1 MIPGKILYFH
11 HKDYT
16 EKFHFCIEKD
26 EDISQKILVL
36 ANILTL
42 LSDYLPLFPG
52 NPQDLLS
59 FSSGCQINSS

>member
-1 MIPGKILYFH
+1 MILGKILYFH

-26 EDISQKILVL
+26 EDISQKIPVL

-42 LSDYLPLFPG
+42 LSDYLPFFPEI
-52 NPQDLLS
+52 PRIFSPFLLAAR
-59 FSSGCQINSS
+59 